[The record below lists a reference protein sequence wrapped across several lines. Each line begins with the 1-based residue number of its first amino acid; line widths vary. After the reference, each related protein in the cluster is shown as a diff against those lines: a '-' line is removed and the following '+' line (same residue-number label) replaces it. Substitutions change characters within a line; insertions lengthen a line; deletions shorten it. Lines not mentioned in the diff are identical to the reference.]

1 IRNTMC
7 QNFVYEHEKLPQNT
21 IENSFARI
29 ESAFIPYH
37 DKLVKVLE
45 ENCLISQELPEEE
58 INKLMMF
65 YVLLYLRSGALLE
78 EYAAYSDNPKK

>member
-1 IRNTMC
+1 
-7 QNFVYEHEKLPQNT
+7 
-21 IENSFARI
+21 
-29 ESAFIPYH
+29 YH